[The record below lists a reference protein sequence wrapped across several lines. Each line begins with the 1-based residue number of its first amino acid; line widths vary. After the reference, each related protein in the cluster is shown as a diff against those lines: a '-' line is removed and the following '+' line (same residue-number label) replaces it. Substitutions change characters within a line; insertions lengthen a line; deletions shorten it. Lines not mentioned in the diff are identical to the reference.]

1 MANDIASLGLRV
13 DSSEVDKGT
22 ESLKRL
28 ASAGEKAEASSKKV
42 KESAEQTTK
51 TFKDQK
57 DELGRLLASIDPA
70 TRALDKLDQQERKLA
85 QFRSSNK
92 IDIDTYR
99 QYKSVLDQSREA
111 ISRQADAL
119 NRTGNTAKQTANALR
134 GVPAQF
140 TDIVVSLQGGQQ
152 PLQVLLQQGGQLK
165 DMFGGIGPAARA
177 LGGYVAGLIN
187 PFTVA
192 AAAAAALAVA
202 YKQGSDEG
210 SAFQR
215 ALIVTGNQSGQTA
228 DSMAN
233 LAKQVSSVTG
243 TTGAAA
249 DALTQIVA
257 TGKIA
262 SDQFKNIAIAA
273 VAFESA
279 TGQAVEDTV
288 AQFQKL
294 AEDPAKASAEL
305 NEQYHYLTAAV
316 YEQIRALQQ
325 QGDTVGA
332 ANLAEE
338 TYANALKARA
348 DAVKQNLGAIEG
360 AWNSVKGAA
369 KAAWDAMLNVGREQ
383 TIDEQIASVRADLEK
398 AANQKSR
405 SFVDQALGQG
415 DFITPEAQAGL
426 KLRLQF
432 LEQQKATQQGIAA
445 AQKLSAEQNE
455 KAIAAQQKIDTITQS
470 SLSKAEQRNKA
481 ITDYKK
487 LLEDIRK
494 VNPNDE
500 RLKQSNVDRVMADLN
515 EKYAD
520 PKGPRAR
527 KPAAYQDDAATRMLL
542 SLKEQEATLRSQL
555 TTNEKLTTSQRALAQ
570 FEQQIADLK
579 NKGTLTAQQKSLQ
592 VNELQIRAQLEQN
605 VALEDEIKKR
615 EQLTKLQAFQQSLE
629 ASRAQEREGYADQL
643 AGSTLGPEAR
653 QRLQAEQKIRQDY
666 QRQLERAARDR
677 TNGSITEDTYRA
689 ETEALKQNL
698 DERLAMQQEYYA
710 ALDELNGNAAVG
722 AQRAISE
729 YSEQAKNIA
738 NQTQSFVGGT
748 LESLTTGIADS
759 LTDAITHTKDLGDAM
774 ASLGETILTQVVSS
788 LIEMGARYA
797 INAALEVAGLTTVQ
811 TAKAALGA
819 TAGAGYAAAVTGQ
832 STAEVNLAALNA
844 FASTAAIPIV
854 GPALA
859 PAAAATAAAATAPF
873 AAAAIAAA
881 SSAIAGAATGGFSEG
896 GYTGPGG
903 KYDPAGIVHK
913 GEVVWSQADIA
924 RAGGVATVE
933 SLRKGY
939 APNGNAGLAGT
950 APGKSGGGGVVVN
963 LHEDA
968 NKAGQVQQIN
978 NSGGGMTMDVFVS
991 NIHQGGPAAKA
1002 FEQTYGLRRVG
1013 R

>member
-28 ASAGEKAEASSKKV
+28 ASAGEKAEASAKKV
-42 KESAEQTTK
+42 EESAGQATK
-51 TFKDQK
+51 AIKEQK
-57 DELGRLLASIDPA
+57 DEVGRLLGSIDPA

-119 NRTGNTAKQTANALR
+119 NRTGITAKQTAAALR

-140 TDIVVSLQGGQQ
+140 TDIVVSLQGGQA
-152 PLQVLLQQGGQLK
+152 PLTVLLQQGGQLK

-177 LGGYVAGLIN
+177 LGGYVAGLVN

-192 AAAAAALAVA
+192 AAAAAALAFA

-215 ALIVTGNQSGQTA
+215 VLVVTGNQSGQTA

-233 LAKQVSSVTG
+233 LARQVSSVTG

-249 DALTQIVA
+249 SALTQIVA

-305 NEQYHYLTAAV
+305 NEQYGYLTASV
-316 YEQIRALQQ
+316 YEQIRALEE
-325 QGDTVGA
+325 QGNKVGA

-338 TYANALKARA
+338 TYANALKERS
-348 DAVKQNLGAIEG
+348 DAVKQNLGVIEG
-360 AWNSVKGAA
+360 AWDSVKGAA
-369 KAAWDAMLNVGREQ
+369 KAAWDAMLDVGREQ
-383 TIDEQIASVRADLEK
+383 TLDDQINAIESYISRVTKPQKFVDMFATGDRGGINPELRESLEAQLKFLREQREGARLDAQGQADRIRREKEAVDAEKAQDALIKSGLTNAEKRNKEYEKLEK
-398 AANQKSR
+398 
-405 SFVDQALGQG
+405 
-415 DFITPEAQAGL
+415 
-426 KLRLQF
+426 RLQ
-432 LEQQKATQQGIAA
+432 
-445 AQKLSAEQNE
+445 
-455 KAIAAQQKIDTITQS
+455 AIRA
-470 SLSKAEQRNKA
+470 
-481 ITDYKK
+481 
-487 LLEDIRK
+487 
-494 VNPNDE
+494 VNPFSDQLSDANIAKARAAIE
-500 RLKQSNVDRVMADLN
+500 KQ
-515 EKYAD
+515 YAD

-592 VNELQIRAQLEQN
+592 ANELQIRAQLEQN

-722 AQRAISE
+722 AQRAVNE
-729 YSEQAKNIA
+729 YSEKAGNIA
-738 NQTQSFVGGT
+738 GQTQSLVGDT
-748 LESLTTGIADS
+748 LEGLTTGIS
-759 LTDAITHTKDLGDAM
+759 GSFTQAITKAEDLGDAM
-774 ASLGETILTQVVSS
+774 GNLGETILTDVVNS
-788 LIEMGARYA
+788 LAEMGARYA

>member
-22 ESLKRL
+22 ESLQRFTQ
-28 ASAGEKAEASSKKV
+28 AGSKAEAEV
-42 KESAEQTTK
+42 KSIGTASDQTT
-51 TFKDQK
+51 QK
-57 DELGRLLASIDPA
+57 V
-70 TRALDKLDQQERKLA
+70 RAA
-85 QFRSSNK
+85 N
-92 IDIDTYR
+92 
-99 QYKSVLDQSREA
+99 QSLNQANAALKQTE
-111 ISRQADAL
+111 IS
-119 NRTGNTAKQTANALR
+119 AKQTAAALR

-140 TDIVVSLQGGQQ
+140 TDIAVSLQGGQS
-152 PLQVLLQQGGQLK
+152 PLTVLLQQGGQLK
-165 DMFGGIGPAARA
+165 DMFGGIAPAARA
-177 LGGYVAGLIN
+177 LGGYVAGLVN

-192 AAAAAALAVA
+192 AAAAAALAFA

-215 ALIVTGNQSGQTA
+215 ALIVTGSQSGQTA

-305 NEQYHYLTAAV
+305 NEQYHYLTASV
-316 YEQIRALQQ
+316 YEQIRALEE
-325 QGDTVGA
+325 QGDKVGA

-338 TYANALKARA
+338 TYASALQVRSNAI
-348 DAVKQNLGAIEG
+348 KQNLGYIEG

-415 DFITPEAQAGL
+415 EFITPEAQAGL

-500 RLKQSNVDRVMADLN
+500 RLKQSNVDRVIADLN

-555 TTNEKLTTSQRALAQ
+555 TTNEKLTASQRALAQ

-579 NKGTLTAQQKSLQ
+579 NKGTLTAQQKNLQ
-592 VNELQIRAQLEQN
+592 ANELQIRAQLEQN

-643 AGSTLGPEAR
+643 SGSTLGPEAR

-698 DERLAMQQEYYA
+698 DERLAMQQEYYS

-738 NQTQSFVGGT
+738 DQTQSLVGGT
-748 LESLTTGIADS
+748 LEKLTAGISES
-759 LTDAITHTKDLGDAM
+759 LTDAITGTESLSDAM
-774 ASLGETILTQVVSS
+774 GNLGRTILEDVLSS

-797 INAALEVAGLTTVQ
+797 INAALEIAGLTAVAAAKQTVEGS
-811 TAKAALGA
+811 ANGGYAGEVAAQA
-819 TAGAGYAAAVTGQ
+819 TAGV
-832 STAEVNLAALNA
+832 SLAALNA

-859 PAAAATAAAATAPF
+859 PGAATAAATAAAPF
-873 AAAAIAAA
+873 AAAAIAA
-881 SSAIAGAATGGFSEG
+881 SSLATAAGSAGFSEG

-939 APNGNAGLAGT
+939 APQNGSGLAGISS
-950 APGKSGGGGVVVN
+950 SGNTSQGGVVVN
-963 LHEDA
+963 LNEDA
-968 NKAGQVQQIN
+968 SKAGQVKQIVN
-978 NSGGGMTMDVFVS
+978 PSGGMTLEVAVA
-991 NIHQGGPAAKA
+991 NIRKGGPLARVI
-1002 FEQTYGLRRVG
+1002 EETYGTRRVG

>member
-1 MANDIASLGLRV
+1 MADIATLGLRV

-22 ESLKRL
+22 ESLTRL
-28 ASAGEKAEASSKKV
+28 ASAGEKAEKSSKKV
-42 KESAEQTTK
+42 KESSEQTTK
-51 TFKDQK
+51 TFKEQK

-92 IDIDTYR
+92 IDLDTYR
-99 QYKSVLDQSREA
+99 QYKTVLDQSREA
-111 ISRQADAL
+111 ISRQTDAL
-119 NRTGNTAKQTANALR
+119 TRTGNTAKQTANALR

-152 PLQVLLQQGGQLK
+152 PLTVLLQQGGQLK

-192 AAAAAALAVA
+192 AAAAAALAFA
-202 YKQGSDEG
+202 YKQGSDEA
-210 SAFQR
+210 SAYSK

-249 DALTQIVA
+249 NALTQIVA

-262 SDQFKNIAIAA
+262 SDQFKNIAVAA

-279 TGQAVEDTV
+279 TGQAVSETV

-294 AEDPAKASAEL
+294 AEDPAKASAAL
-305 NEQYHYLTAAV
+305 NEQYHYLTASV
-316 YEQIRALQQ
+316 YEQIRALEE
-325 QGDTVGA
+325 QGDKVGA

-338 TYANALKARA
+338 TYASALQVRSNAI
-348 DAVKQNLGAIEG
+348 KQNLGYIEA
-360 AWNSVKGAA
+360 AWDSIKSKA
-369 KAAWDAMLNVGREQ
+369 KAAYDAMLDIGREQ
-383 TIDEQIASVRADLEK
+383 TIDDKISSLRKDIEAAQNSGAKSYKDQAAGQGAYTPPAQIAAMQTRLRLLQQERDT
-398 AANQKSR
+398 QKSASEASEKSAR
-405 SFVDQALGQG
+405 AEQESITGRNELHKRYLAGLDREAKKNLEIEKIEIARRQALGGKDVDVGQINREYEVSRKKIEE
-415 DFITPEAQAGL
+415 DFE
-426 KLRLQF
+426 K
-432 LEQQKATQQGIAA
+432 
-445 AQKLSAEQNE
+445 SA
-455 KAIAAQQKIDTITQS
+455 
-470 SLSKAEQRNKA
+470 
-481 ITDYKK
+481 
-487 LLEDIRK
+487 
-494 VNPNDE
+494 
-500 RLKQSNVDRVMADLN
+500 
-515 EKYAD
+515 
-520 PKGPRAR
+520 PKTR
-527 KPAAYQDDAATRMLL
+527 KPAAYQDDAATRMLQSL
-542 SLKEQEATLRSQL
+542 SQQEAVLREQL
-555 TTNEKLTTSQRALAQ
+555 GTTDKLTASERALAQ
-570 FEQQIADLK
+570 FNQQVADIK
-579 NKGTLTAQQKSLQ
+579 AKSILTADQKSLAA
-592 VNELQIRAQLEQN
+592 NELQIRAQLEKN
-605 VALEDEIKKR
+605 VALEDEKKQL
-615 EQLTKLQAFQQSLE
+615 EQINKLQAFQQSLE
-629 ASRAQEREGYADQL
+629 SSRAQEREGYADQL
-643 AGSTLGPEAR
+643 AGATLGPEAR

-666 QRQLERAARDR
+666 QRQLERAGRDR
-677 TNGSITEDTYRA
+677 ANGSITEDTYRS

-738 NQTQSFVGGT
+738 DQTQSFVGGT
-748 LESLTTGIADS
+748 LENLTTGIADS

-774 ASLGETILTQVVSS
+774 ANLGETILTQVVSS

-811 TAKAALGA
+811 AAKGALGA
-819 TAGAGYAAAVTGQ
+819 TAGAGYAAQVAGQ

-844 FASTAAIPIV
+844 FASTAAIPVV

-991 NIHQGGPAAKA
+991 NIHQGGQAAKA

>member
-28 ASAGEKAEASSKKV
+28 ASAGEKAEASAKKV
-42 KESAEQTTK
+42 EESAGQATK
-51 TFKDQK
+51 AIKEQK
-57 DELGRLLASIDPA
+57 DEVGRLLGSIDPA

-119 NRTGNTAKQTANALR
+119 NRTGITAKQTAAALR

-140 TDIVVSLQGGQQ
+140 TDIVVSLQGGQA
-152 PLQVLLQQGGQLK
+152 PLTVLLQQGGQLK

-177 LGGYVAGLIN
+177 LGGYVAGLVN

-192 AAAAAALAVA
+192 AAAAAALAFA

-233 LAKQVSSVTG
+233 LARQVSSVTG

-249 DALTQIVA
+249 SALTQIVA

-262 SDQFKNIAIAA
+262 SDQFKNIAVAA

-294 AEDPAKASAEL
+294 AEDPAKASAAL
-305 NEQYHYLTAAV
+305 NEQYHYLTASV
-316 YEQIRALQQ
+316 YEQIRALEE
-325 QGDTVGA
+325 QGDKVGA

-338 TYANALKARA
+338 TYASALQVRSNAI
-348 DAVKQNLGAIEG
+348 KQNLGYIEA
-360 AWNSVKGAA
+360 AWDSIKSKA
-369 KAAWDAMLNVGREQ
+369 KAAYDAMFDIGREQ
-383 TIDEQIASVRADLEK
+383 TIDDKISSLRKDIEAAQNSSAKSYKDQAAGQGAYTPPAQIAEMQTRLRLLQQERDTQKSASEASEKSARAEQESIAGSNELHKRYLAGLDREAKKKLELEK
-398 AANQKSR
+398 IDIAR
-405 SFVDQALGQG
+405 RQALGG
-415 DFITPEAQAGL
+415 KDVDIGRINREYEVSRKKIEEDFE
-426 KLRLQF
+426 K
-432 LEQQKATQQGIAA
+432 
-445 AQKLSAEQNE
+445 SA
-455 KAIAAQQKIDTITQS
+455 
-470 SLSKAEQRNKA
+470 
-481 ITDYKK
+481 
-487 LLEDIRK
+487 
-494 VNPNDE
+494 
-500 RLKQSNVDRVMADLN
+500 
-515 EKYAD
+515 
-520 PKGPRAR
+520 PKTR
-527 KPAAYQDDAATRMLL
+527 KPAAYQDDAATRMLQSL
-542 SLKEQEATLRSQL
+542 SQQEAVLREQL
-555 TTNEKLTTSQRALAQ
+555 TTTDKLTSSEKALAQ
-570 FEQQIADLK
+570 FNQQIADIK
-579 NKGTLTAQQKSLQ
+579 AKSILTADQKSLAA
-592 VNELQIRAQLEQN
+592 NELQIRAQLEKN
-605 VALEDEIKKR
+605 VALEAEKKQR
-615 EQLTKLQAFQQSLE
+615 EQISKLQSLQSSL
-629 ASRAQEREGYADQL
+629 ASGRQEEREGYENQL
-643 AGSTLGPEAR
+643 AGSTLSAEAR
-653 QRLQAEQKIRQDY
+653 QRLQAEQKIRNEY
-666 QRQLERAARDR
+666 QRQLSRLNPSDE
-677 TNGSITEDTYRA
+677 SYSDTTR
-689 ETEALKQNL
+689 ALKENL
-698 DERLAMQQEYYA
+698 DERLRMQQEYYS

-722 AQRAISE
+722 AKRAVNE

-738 NQTQSFVGGT
+738 DQTQSFVGGT

-903 KYDPAGIVHK
+903 
-913 GEVVWSQADIA
+913 
-924 RAGGVATVE
+924 
-933 SLRKGY
+933 
-939 APNGNAGLAGT
+939 
-950 APGKSGGGGVVVN
+950 
-963 LHEDA
+963 
-968 NKAGQVQQIN
+968 
-978 NSGGGMTMDVFVS
+978 
-991 NIHQGGPAAKA
+991 
-1002 FEQTYGLRRVG
+1002 
-1013 R
+1013 

>member
-28 ASAGEKAEASSKKV
+28 ASAGEKAEASAKKV
-42 KESAEQTTK
+42 EESAGQATK
-51 TFKDQK
+51 AIKEQK
-57 DELGRLLASIDPA
+57 DEVGRLLGSIDPA

-119 NRTGNTAKQTANALR
+119 NRTGITAKQTAAALR

-140 TDIVVSLQGGQQ
+140 TDIVVSLQGGQA
-152 PLQVLLQQGGQLK
+152 PLTVLLQQGGQLK

-177 LGGYVAGLIN
+177 LGGYVAGLVN

-192 AAAAAALAVA
+192 AAAAAALAFA

-210 SAFQR
+210 SVFQR

-233 LAKQVSSVTG
+233 LARQVSSVTG

-257 TGKIA
+257 TGRIA

-279 TGQAVEDTV
+279 TGQAVEHTV

-294 AEDPAKASAEL
+294 AEDPAKASAAL
-305 NEQYHYLTAAV
+305 NEQYHYLTASV
-316 YEQIRALQQ
+316 YEQIRALEE
-325 QGDTVGA
+325 QGDKVGA

-338 TYANALKARA
+338 TYASALQVRSNAI
-348 DAVKQNLGAIEG
+348 KQNLGYIEA
-360 AWNSVKGAA
+360 AWDSIKSKA
-369 KAAWDAMLNVGREQ
+369 KAAYDAMLDIGREQ
-383 TIDEQIASVRADLEK
+383 TIDDKISSLRKDIEAAQNSSAKSYKDQAAGQGAYTPPAQIAAMQARLRLLQQERDTQKSASEASEK
-398 AANQKSR
+398 AARAEQESIAGRNELHKR
-405 SFVDQALGQG
+405 YLAGLDREAKKNLEIEKIDIARRQALGGKDVDVGQINREYEVSRKKIEE
-415 DFITPEAQAGL
+415 DFE
-426 KLRLQF
+426 K
-432 LEQQKATQQGIAA
+432 
-445 AQKLSAEQNE
+445 SA
-455 KAIAAQQKIDTITQS
+455 
-470 SLSKAEQRNKA
+470 
-481 ITDYKK
+481 
-487 LLEDIRK
+487 
-494 VNPNDE
+494 
-500 RLKQSNVDRVMADLN
+500 
-515 EKYAD
+515 
-520 PKGPRAR
+520 PKTR

-555 TTNEKLTTSQRALAQ
+555 TTNEKLTASQRALAQ

-579 NKGTLTAQQKSLQ
+579 TKGTLTAQQKSLQ
-592 VNELQIRAQLEQN
+592 ANELQIRAQLEQN

-698 DERLAMQQEYYA
+698 DERLAMQQEYYS

-738 NQTQSFVGGT
+738 DQTQNFVGGT
-748 LESLTTGIADS
+748 LENLTTGIADS

-968 NKAGQVQQIN
+968 SKAGQVQQIN
-978 NSGGGMTMDVFVS
+978 QSSGGMTMDVYVA
-991 NIHQGGPAAKA
+991 NIQQGGPAARA
-1002 FEQTYGLRRVG
+1002 IEQAYGLRRVG

>member
-28 ASAGEKAEASSKKV
+28 ASAGEKAEASAKKV
-42 KESAEQTTK
+42 EESAGQATK
-51 TFKDQK
+51 AIKEQK
-57 DELGRLLASIDPA
+57 DEVGRLLGSIDPA

-119 NRTGNTAKQTANALR
+119 NRTGITAKQTAAALR

-140 TDIVVSLQGGQQ
+140 TDIVVSLQGGQA
-152 PLQVLLQQGGQLK
+152 PLTVLLQQGGQLK

-177 LGGYVAGLIN
+177 LGGYVAGLVN

-192 AAAAAALAVA
+192 AAAAAALAFA

-233 LAKQVSSVTG
+233 LARQVSSVTG

-279 TGQAVEDTV
+279 TGHAVEDTV

-500 RLKQSNVDRVMADLN
+500 RLKQSNVDRVIADLN

-520 PKGPRAR
+520 PKAPKAR
-527 KPAAYQDDAATRMLL
+527 KPAAYQDDAATRMLQSL
-542 SLKEQEATLRSQL
+542 SQQEAVLREQL
-555 TTNEKLTTSQRALAQ
+555 TTNDKLTSSEKALAQ
-570 FEQQIADLK
+570 FNQQIADIK
-579 NKGTLTAQQKSLQ
+579 AKSILTADQKSLAA
-592 VNELQIRAQLEQN
+592 NELQIRAQLEKN
-605 VALEDEIKKR
+605 VALEAEKKQR
-615 EQLTKLQAFQQSLE
+615 EQISKLQSLQSSL
-629 ASRAQEREGYADQL
+629 ASGRQEEREGYENQL
-643 AGSTLGPEAR
+643 AGSTLSAEAR
-653 QRLQAEQKIRQDY
+653 QRLQAEQKIRNEY
-666 QRQLERAARDR
+666 QRQLSRLNPSDE
-677 TNGSITEDTYRA
+677 SYSDT
-689 ETEALKQNL
+689 TKALKENL
-698 DERLAMQQEYYA
+698 DERLRMQQEYYS

-722 AQRAISE
+722 AKRAVNE

-738 NQTQSFVGGT
+738 DQTQSFVGGT

>member
-22 ESLKRL
+22 ESLQRFTQ
-28 ASAGEKAEASSKKV
+28 AGSKAEAEV
-42 KESAEQTTK
+42 KSIGTASDQTT
-51 TFKDQK
+51 QK
-57 DELGRLLASIDPA
+57 V
-70 TRALDKLDQQERKLA
+70 RAA
-85 QFRSSNK
+85 N
-92 IDIDTYR
+92 
-99 QYKSVLDQSREA
+99 QSLNQANAALKQTE
-111 ISRQADAL
+111 IS
-119 NRTGNTAKQTANALR
+119 AKQTAAALR

-140 TDIVVSLQGGQQ
+140 TDIAVSLQGGQS
-152 PLQVLLQQGGQLK
+152 PLTVLLQQGGQLK
-165 DMFGGIGPAARA
+165 DMFGGIAPAARA

-257 TGKIA
+257 TGRIA

-294 AEDPAKASAEL
+294 AEDPAKASADL

-500 RLKQSNVDRVMADLN
+500 RLKQSNVDRVIADLN

-555 TTNEKLTTSQRALAQ
+555 TTNEKLTASQRALAQ

-579 NKGTLTAQQKSLQ
+579 TKGTLTAQQKSLQ
-592 VNELQIRAQLEQN
+592 ANELQIRAQLEQN

-698 DERLAMQQEYYA
+698 DERLAMQQEYYS

-729 YSEQAKNIA
+729 YSEQAQNIA
-738 NQTQSFVGGT
+738 DQTQNFVGGT
-748 LESLTTGIADS
+748 LENLTTGIADS
-759 LTDAITHTKDLGDAM
+759 LTDAITHTKDLSDAM
-774 ASLGETILTQVVSS
+774 ASLGETILTQVVNS

-811 TAKAALGA
+811 GAKAALGA

-933 SLRKGY
+933 ALRKGY
-939 APNGNAGLAGT
+939 APNGSAGLAG
-950 APGKSGGGGVVVN
+950 ASSGPSGSGGVVVN

-968 NKAGQVQQIN
+968 SKAGQVQQVTQP
-978 NSGGGMTMDVFVS
+978 SGGMSMDVFVA
-991 NIHQGGPAAKA
+991 NIKQGGAAAKA
-1002 FEQTYGLRRVG
+1002 MENYYGLRRVG